1 MDADQEIPNPRV
13 AKINSTETWDSYLQ
27 QSISDGTPIV
37 AHFTASWC
45 IPSIAMNPF
54 IEELAL
60 VFNEIIFL
68 TVDVDD
74 FKEIASKYEVK
85 AMPTFLLIKEGVVL
99 GRLVGANPEE
109 SKKRIETL
117 LQSNSQFVV

>member
-1 MDADQEIPNPRV
+1 MDADQENPKPIIV
-13 AKINSTETWDSYLQ
+13 NINSTETWDSHLQ
-27 QSISDGTPIV
+27 QSKSHGTPMV

-45 IPSIAMNPF
+45 IPSVAMNPF
-54 IEELAL
+54 IEQLAL
-60 VFNEIIFL
+60 VFPDIIFL

-85 AMPTFLLIKEGVVL
+85 AMPTFLLMKEGVVV
-99 GRLVGANPEE
+99 GRLVGANPDEV
-109 SKKRIETL
+109 KKRIETL